1 MFWWSWLLVRQCDCI
16 KRMRKSG
23 VISKRWTQF
32 AFSSRPSSVI
42 RTACIGRF
50 IVGLYASWYQR
61 VGICW
66 VALWLHIVVGE
77 WPHVVVRNHV
87 STLSLYLGDRGM
99 SGTLGILSS
108 RKMPPRC
115 RLMTLTYS
123 KFTMYERWQRTMLV
137 SVR

>member
-1 MFWWSWLLVRQCDCI
+1 M
-16 KRMRKSG
+16 
-23 VISKRWTQF
+23 
-32 AFSSRPSSVI
+32 AP
-42 RTACIGRF
+42 RTAMRLYKKNAKIGCLLQTMDAVCVF
-50 IVGLYASWYQR
+50 KSTIVCNTNCLHRSIYLRPLWYQW
-61 VGICW
+61 VEICK
-66 VALWLHIVVGE
+66 VAQQLHIVVGR
-77 WPHVVVRNHV
+77 WSHVVVRNHV